1 MQNLQTKIFSIKWR
15 ENLALFLSEY
25 TTKCWI
31 GLVKILNTDWN
42 NSVLAYSLP
51 MMFVQVV
58 SLLVQYTG
66 PDSGRR
72 GRAGDQLQH
81 CHCQCVCV
89 AIIILRQLPPVSSLT
104 CDNLHWISVSSKVLI
119 THDPHPHHN
128 HPRHHHDHDVQEP
141 RTTTTIATATPT
153 AQKHRQRSDI
163 FFFALCSLSI
173 FIGLINANL
182 SKFIEA
188 KKRKIAVKVLR

>member
-1 MQNLQTKIFSIKWR
+1 
-15 ENLALFLSEY
+15 
-25 TTKCWI
+25 
-31 GLVKILNTDWN
+31 
-42 NSVLAYSLP
+42 
-51 MMFVQVV
+51 MFVQVV

-72 GRAGDQLQH
+72 GRAGDQLHH
-81 CHCQCVCV
+81 CHCQCLCV
-89 AIIILRQLPPVSSLT
+89 AIIILRQLPSLSLLT
-104 CDNLHWISVSSKVLI
+104 SLFMSNITSLHRYHYFDNHHWISVSINIPI
-119 THDPHPHHN
+119 TNQHHPHHHHD
-128 HPRHHHDHDVQEP
+128 HPHHHHDHDVQEP